1 MIPASSAP
9 AHRMPK
15 LQRAAVGG
23 WAWLDRRW
31 VVMLVTLV
39 FAVAFCGLR
48 LEGLGGGP
56 ASFVVAGDQFVRVP
70 AAPAGLPVTHGPGY
84 DGQFFYRLSLRP
96 WTQERT
102 EFGITLDEPAYRQ
115 QRIVY
120 PLVSFVVARG
130 GPAAT
135 AWALVGWNLA
145 AAAALGWLGAAL
157 ARRRGRHALWGLA
170 FAAYPGFVL
179 VIARDLADLLAA
191 ALLLA
196 GILALDGQWPILA
209 AAALTLAG
217 LTRESTLVVP
227 LALAVLWTVAG
238 IRHRSI
244 VAVLPGRPT
253 WPASAASQRPLGVRA
268 VSFAVPLGVA
278 VAWQLVLWRTWGVAP
293 LAQGSERLGLP
304 FAGIW
309 QFTRGALQFG
319 AVPLVVR
326 LGELVLVVAAA
337 LATAWSLP
345 RSQALAHEKL
355 AWVLALGVAA
365 LGSRSVWVE
374 DWAFLR
380 ALTEPY
386 LLGTL
391 VLLSRPDRRGLPI
404 FAAGALLCL
413 AVAALHVYSL

>member
-1 MIPASSAP
+1 MIPARSAP
-9 AHRMPK
+9 ARGMGK
-15 LQRAAVGG
+15 LQRAAVRG
-23 WAWLDRRW
+23 WALLDRRW
-31 VVMLVTLV
+31 VVMLVTFV
-39 FAVAFCGLR
+39 FAVAFSVVR
-48 LEGLGGGP
+48 LQGLGGGP
-56 ASFVVAGDQFVRVP
+56 ASFVVAGDQFVRVA

-84 DGQFFYRLSLRP
+84 DGQFFYRLGLRP
-96 WTQERT
+96 WTQQRT

-135 AWALVGWNLA
+135 ARALVGWNLA

-179 VIARDLADLLAA
+179 VLARDLADLLAA

-196 GILALDGQWPILA
+196 GILALDRQRPVVA
-209 AAALTLAG
+209 AATLTLAG
-217 LTRESTLVVP
+217 LTRESTLILP
-227 LALAVLWTVAG
+227 LALAVLWTVDA
-238 IRHRSI
+238 IRRRSTG
-244 VAVLPGRPT
+244 AVLAGRTARGP
-253 WPASAASQRPLGVRA
+253 SAASERSRVQP

-278 VAWQLVLWRTWGVAP
+278 LAWQLVLWRTWDVAP
-293 LAQGSERLGLP
+293 LVQGSERLGLP

-309 QFTRGALQFG
+309 QFARGAFQFG
-319 AVPLVVR
+319 AFSLVVR
-326 LGELVLVVAAA
+326 LAELIFVVAAA

-345 RSQALAHEKL
+345 RSSALAHEKL
-355 AWVLALGVAA
+355 AWALGLGVAV
-365 LGSRSVWVE
+365 LLSRSVWVE

-380 ALTEPY
+380 ALVEPY

-391 VLLSRPDRRGLPI
+391 VLLGRPDRRGLPI
-404 FAAGALLCL
+404 FVAGAVLCL
-413 AVAALHVYSL
+413 TVAALHVHSL